1 MALEKR
7 LALKVGGDNYH
18 FKPLTTPTG
27 SVRHLLPMTQDLIT
41 ERSQRCAQHLA
52 TLTTCS
58 ASSASVSFACSAS
71 DEISMIYLLELSRR
85 GSALCA
91 RARTYVQCSHVIR
104 TSGIYAELLSLALV

>member
-1 MALEKR
+1 MALEER

-27 SVRHLLPMTQDLIT
+27 SVRHLLPMCTHDLIT

-71 DEISMIYLLELSRR
+71 VEISMIYLLGASSA
-85 GSALCA
+85 GSALYA
-91 RARTYVQCSHVIR
+91 VRTHTCNIL
-104 TSGIYAELLSLALV
+104 T